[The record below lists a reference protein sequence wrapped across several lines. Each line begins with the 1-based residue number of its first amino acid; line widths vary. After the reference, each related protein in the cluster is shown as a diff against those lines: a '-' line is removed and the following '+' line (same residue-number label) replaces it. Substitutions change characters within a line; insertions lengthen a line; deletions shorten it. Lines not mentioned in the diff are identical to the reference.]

1 MEFVM
6 FGEYEA
12 KFIVTSLIIQAMKVS
27 VDLEFLQ
34 QCVALLNT
42 KMMMPL
48 VKIFGVAPTLHQEY
62 AKFLASINFGEA
74 VLNLIKGKEIKE
86 TSVIKKVQTRK
97 TVSEFGMAA
106 SSFIERKFFD
116 IKDLF
121 QAIESIK
128 TGITLDEIK

>member
-1 MEFVM
+1 M

-12 KFIVTSLIIQAMKVS
+12 KFIVTSLIIQAMKFS
-27 VDLEFLQ
+27 VDLEFMQ

-48 VKIFGVAPTLHQEY
+48 IKIFGAAPTLHQEY

-116 IKDLF
+116 VKDLF

>member
-1 MEFVM
+1 M

-12 KFIVTSLIIQAMKVS
+12 KFIVTSLIIQAMKFS
-27 VDLEFLQ
+27 VDLEFMQ

-48 VKIFGVAPTLHQEY
+48 IKIFGVAPTFHQEY

-116 IKDLF
+116 VKDLF

>member
-12 KFIVTSLIIQAMKVS
+12 KFIVTSLIIQAMKVT
-27 VDLEFLQ
+27 VDLEFMQ

-106 SSFIERKFFD
+106 SSFIERKFFYV
-116 IKDLF
+116 KDLF

>member
-1 MEFVM
+1 
-6 FGEYEA
+6 
-12 KFIVTSLIIQAMKVS
+12 
-27 VDLEFLQ
+27 
-34 QCVALLNT
+34 
-42 KMMMPL
+42 MMMPL
-48 VKIFGVAPTLHQEY
+48 VKIFGVAPTLHPDY

-97 TVSEFGMAA
+97 IVSEFGMAA

>member
-27 VDLEFLQ
+27 VDLEFMQ

-116 IKDLF
+116 VKDLF